1 MIYIRVAKCSI
12 LIYIIQSENE
22 TKYGKSNSRTE
33 PSDPTDANRSLPP
46 PSFVNAISCT

>member
-12 LIYIIQSENE
+12 LIYIQSENE

-33 PSDPTDANRSLPP
+33 QSDPTDANRSLPP